1 MDVVVTREHT
11 YFKRTYFIVFPLTVH
26 KFISYSVT
34 GATPAIRLLVTT
46 HRYPISDLLVVF
58 FF

>member
-1 MDVVVTREHT
+1 MDVAVMTEHT
-11 YFKRTYFIVFPLTVH
+11 YFKRTCFIASTSKVH

-34 GATPAIRLLVTT
+34 GAMPALHLLVMTD
-46 HRYPISDLLVVF
+46 RYPIADLLVVF